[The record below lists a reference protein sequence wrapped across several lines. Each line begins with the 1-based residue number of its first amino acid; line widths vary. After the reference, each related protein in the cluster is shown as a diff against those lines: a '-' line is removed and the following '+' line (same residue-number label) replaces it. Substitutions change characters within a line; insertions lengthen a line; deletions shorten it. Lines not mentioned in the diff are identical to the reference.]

1 MDKKLE
7 VEGLLGG
14 LECHLS
20 LQQTWNLEIG
30 EALAVCCGGIFSLAA
45 LRLKMEAK
53 EALGESWSSF
63 LGRRTPIGCCLLE
76 KWLLD
81 REWIEDLKTIWLNG
95 EMLGLAILM

>member
-14 LECHLS
+14 LECHFS

-45 LRLKMEAK
+45 LQLKMEAK
-53 EALGESWSSF
+53 EALGQSWSPGAAF
-63 LGRRTPIGCCLLE
+63 GEKIGCCLLE
-76 KWLLD
+76 K
-81 REWIEDLKTIWLNG
+81 
-95 EMLGLAILM
+95 